1 MKTENYVSNK
11 SPCVTKLSGNG
22 YVGSTLSVLF
32 VCFVQMISF
41 QMLNILQ
48 LDQMS
53 YVELLYVNLNFI
65 RLHVTLMMQISV

>member
-48 LDQMS
+48 LD
-53 YVELLYVNLNFI
+53 
-65 RLHVTLMMQISV
+65 